1 MRDTVDV
8 GTYFLISQMK
18 LISAYFSGGDFLK
31 AVDDLLAFC
40 TVVLTLI
47 KGMIVKFS

>member
-1 MRDTVDV
+1 MEDTVDV
-8 GTYFLISQMK
+8 GTHFLISQMK
-18 LISAYFSGGDFLK
+18 LISAYFSGDFLK
-31 AVDDLLAFC
+31 AVDDLLEFF